1 MLFSRR
7 QALPADAVPIE
18 PYRGEPVDDWLG
30 PLTPAEPAPPP
41 GPSRRW
47 WVSRIVGGLAVLFLV
62 LVAWLAVTAP
72 LSKSLHPIAPP
83 QITLLAADG
92 TPIARAG
99 ANVEA
104 PVEVDKLPPHVA
116 EAFLAVEDRSF
127 YSHWGISIRGLA
139 RAAWGNFTSDRTQ
152 GGSTI
157 TQQLAKFTFLTPE
170 RSLGRKLREALIA
183 FWLEARLSKDEIL
196 SRYLSNAYFGDNAY
210 GLRAA
215 SLHYFYRKPE
225 RLTRGQAAM
234 LAGLVQAPSRLAPTK
249 NYARAEKRMR
259 IVLGA
264 MVDAGY
270 MTEREARA
278 VRSPPLDVRSKN
290 VLPTGT
296 YFADWALPEAR
307 RQSDVGYARQ
317 TLATTLDSRL
327 QAAARRAIGRAA
339 LGPSGARGAQVALVA
354 MRPNGEVVA
363 MVGGRNYKASAFN
376 RATQARR
383 QPGSTFKL
391 FVYLAALREGRSPDD
406 RVANTPIVSGGYRPV
421 NADGNYSPTISL
433 ADAFARSSNVASV
446 RLFGQIGD
454 EAVIRTARD
463 LGVGSP
469 LAKGDP
475 SLALGTSGMTLLE
488 LTAAYAGIAAS
499 NNPITP
505 TAFKR
510 AEGDWFDWVL
520 GRRHSL
526 SSGERAAMRELLR
539 GAVDRGTGR
548 AARLGIPAYG
558 KTGTTQDH
566 RDALF
571 VGYAGDLV
579 VGVWVGN
586 DDNTPLAK
594 ITGGGLPARIWADFM
609 RQALGQRA
617 APATPRP
624 NPRGPVEPLDV
635 PLPGDI
641 PLGDAGN
648 LRIEN
653 GEAVL
658 DTDIGLGPMGVRI
671 GEDGVRIEDRR
682 SADEAERD
690 REAIERAR
698 EQTREAIER
707 ARQRAAEAQER
718 FEGTAP
724 Q

>member
-1 MLFSRR
+1 
-7 QALPADAVPIE
+7 
-18 PYRGEPVDDWLG
+18 
-30 PLTPAEPAPPP
+30 
-41 GPSRRW
+41 
-47 WVSRIVGGLAVLFLV
+47 
-62 LVAWLAVTAP
+62 
-72 LSKSLHPIAPP
+72 
-83 QITLLAADG
+83 
-92 TPIARAG
+92 
-99 ANVEA
+99 
-104 PVEVDKLPPHVA
+104 VA
-116 EAFLAVEDRSF
+116 EAFLAVEDRTF
-127 YSHWGISIRGLA
+127 YSHWGISARGLA

-215 SLHYFYRKPE
+215 SLHYFFRKPE

-278 VRSPPLDVRSKN
+278 VRSPRLDVRGKN

-317 TLATTLDSRL
+317 TLTTTLDSRL
-327 QAAARRAIGRAA
+327 QTAARRAIGRAA
-339 LGPSGARGAQVALVA
+339 LGKAQVALVA

-363 MVGGRNYKASAFN
+363 MVGGKDYKASAFN

-406 RVANTPIVSGGYRPV
+406 RIPNTPIVSGSYRPANV
-421 NADGNYSPTISL
+421 DGAYSPTISL

-463 LGVGSP
+463 LGVASP

-499 NNPITP
+499 DNPIAP

-510 AEGDWFDWVL
+510 GEGDWFDWVL

-548 AARLGIPAYG
+548 AARLGVPAYG

-586 DDNTPLAK
+586 DDDTPLAK
-594 ITGGGLPARIWADFM
+594 ISGGGLPARIWADFM

-617 APATPRP
+617 APAKARP

-635 PLPGDI
+635 PEPGDI
-641 PLGDAGN
+641 PLGQAGN

-658 DTDIGLGPMGVRI
+658 DADVGLGPMGVRI

-682 SADEAERD
+682 NADEAARD
-690 REAIERAR
+690 REAIQRAR

-707 ARQRAAEAQER
+707 ARERAVDARQR
-718 FEGTAP
+718 FEEAAP
-724 Q
+724 R